1 MWWYTIWTIFYDII
15 KIIRLC
21 YFWKYTECCHFNQNS
36 GQRHFD
42 LWITFRASHLFFMSL
57 VITRFWFTTSFIV
70 DVVSYK
76 VSHKQSNCL
85 THYIKK
91 IRSLSLLISK
101 IQMNKKKPYPLTCLV
116 WSEAAKRVRVFVYP
130 EVFTLLFLKL
140 AQLTYANGGI
150 LTLLMYCKQTSSPL
164 THRSTVINKT
174 LVHCH
179 RLVLQ
184 KHSHMQM
191 CLVYQQHEHYKA
203 HTDTHTINM
212 CHMHYTWEG

>member
-1 MWWYTIWTIFYDII
+1 M
-15 KIIRLC
+15 L
-21 YFWKYTECCHFNQNS
+21 
-36 GQRHFD
+36 
-42 LWITFRASHLFFMSL
+42 
-57 VITRFWFTTSFIV
+57 
-70 DVVSYK
+70 
-76 VSHKQSNCL
+76 
-85 THYIKK
+85 
-91 IRSLSLLISK
+91 
-101 IQMNKKKPYPLTCLV
+101 
-116 WSEAAKRVRVFVYP
+116 VFVYP

-150 LTLLMYCKQTSSPL
+150 LTLLMYCKQKSSPL

-203 HTDTHTINM
+203 HTDTHHKHVPHALYMGRIGKALLLISCCAYCEKVHAHYIN
-212 CHMHYTWEG
+212 TVW